1 MKVLCSF
8 AKTPLGS
15 SAGIPRNH
23 NTKDGGEV
31 QVDEYSVHQRP
42 SSRNCEAGVE
52 VLCSLVK
59 LFRKLQISIN
69 I

>member
-1 MKVLCSF
+1 VKGMKVLCSF

-42 SSRNCEAGVE
+42 SSRIAKRG
-52 VLCSLVK
+52 
-59 LFRKLQISIN
+59 
-69 I
+69 